1 MQCLPA
7 YSWQRLVLALSFLRA
22 LAQRA
27 ERERRRTIREKEG
40 GKEEDGRRILAQSE
54 NERYSGSSP
63 ASQPALEKRETV
75 IRKMRGGEWWRVR
88 RKKGEKERKEKY
100 IRKRAQRRRAV
111 QYMSSSLGSPKVAYL
126 SSSGFFASRARARL
140 SSFLL
145 PAPRVLPVGRYIRPE
160 RWIRR
165 ALSLLLAR
173 AIPLAA
179 FRRPKQIFGASPLKI
194 RRGDPPPPAFLLSY
208 FALPTFVC
216 TAPFR
221 LWMLYIPPQWL
232 SGARIWT
239 RRG

>member
-126 SSSGFFASRARARL
+126 SSSGFFASRARA
-140 SSFLL
+140 SFVFFASCASRSASRSVYPSWALNQ
-145 PAPRVLPVGRYIRPE
+145 A
-160 RWIRR
+160 R
-165 ALSLLLAR
+165 ALSPPRASHPSCCVPPTKANIWSLATKNS
-173 AIPLAA
+173 P
-179 FRRPKQIFGASPLKI
+179 RRPSSSGISPFVLRPSHFCVYSAVSPLNAI
-194 RRGDPPPPAFLLSY
+194 YSPAMTLGS
-208 FALPTFVC
+208 AN
-216 TAPFR
+216 
-221 LWMLYIPPQWL
+221 MN
-232 SGARIWT
+232 
-239 RRG
+239 